1 MRQSQ
6 LEAHEKTL
14 NQVIGGLAK
23 AYLEKT
29 GERTPEP
36 CREEIPFLDDNLV
49 YFRRVSNQPEEK
61 LRTKLLDLISIFSKS
76 FFLPEPGEFG
86 IFLHFVASDIE
97 NSLYPL
103 DGIDAYA
110 LPNYLSRLRI
120 AER

>member
-14 NQVIGGLAK
+14 NQVIGGIAK
-23 AYLEKT
+23 ASLEKT

-61 LRTKLLDLISIFSKS
+61 LKTKLLDLIYIFSKS
-76 FFLPEPGEFG
+76 FFFARTWRIWYFSTFRSIGYRKRPIPIGWHRRLCTAE
-86 IFLHFVASDIE
+86 LFVTPE
-97 NSLYPL
+97 NS
-103 DGIDAYA
+103 
-110 LPNYLSRLRI
+110 
-120 AER
+120 